1 MKKEYLTP
9 EMEITEFDNI
19 DVIATSDPVANPTPI
34 VPDPDTGEWFTQ

>member
-19 DVIATSDPVANPTPI
+19 DVIVTSPG
-34 VPDPDTGEWFTQ
+34 DPDTIDPDLGPWVP

>member
-19 DVIATSDPVANPTPI
+19 DVIATSDPDVSNTTTDIGPW
-34 VPDPDTGEWFTQ
+34 VP